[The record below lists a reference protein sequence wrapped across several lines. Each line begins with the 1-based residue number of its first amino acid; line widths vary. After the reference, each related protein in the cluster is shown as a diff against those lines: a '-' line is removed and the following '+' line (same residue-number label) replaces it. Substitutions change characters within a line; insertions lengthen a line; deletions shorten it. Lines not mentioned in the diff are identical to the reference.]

1 MASTLTLYPPVN
13 FLFSKPPVLSKSDA
27 WQPFRG
33 TLPCPPVNPRDR
45 HMQYVCDLL
54 NG

>member
-1 MASTLTLYPPVN
+1 MTSALAVYPLVN
-13 FLFSKPPVLSKSDA
+13 FLFSKPPVFSKSDA
-27 WQPFRG
+27 GQSPRR
-33 TLPCPPVNPRDR
+33 TLPCPSVNPRDR